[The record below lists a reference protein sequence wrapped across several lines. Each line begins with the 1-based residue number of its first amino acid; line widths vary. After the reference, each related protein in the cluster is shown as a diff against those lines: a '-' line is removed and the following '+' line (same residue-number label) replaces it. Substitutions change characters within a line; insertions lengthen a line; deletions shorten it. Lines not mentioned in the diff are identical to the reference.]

1 MVYENIID
9 LILNLIMLE
18 KSAKFDAKTQSLKSL
33 EVITKSKEIPINKMK
48 SQIKVWV
55 KIYIELIQLT
65 PAPELRS
72 D

>member
-1 MVYENIID
+1 MGQD
-9 LILNLIMLE
+9 LKNYHEIKRWLIWWLFWE
-18 KSAKFDAKTQSLKSL
+18 KSDKFDAKTLD
-33 EVITKSKEIPINKMK
+33 VITKSKAILINKMK

-55 KIYIELIQLT
+55 KIYIESILLT